1 MTPGATPASD
11 LREIAQ
17 VLQAALDASQP
28 QAHEIA
34 LPKAWAGTLVLDL
47 LVIAQALE
55 RAPQR
60 APFPAVPVLLSG
72 ALAFWAGLTVGWIL
86 WGL

>member
-34 LPKAWAGTLVLDL
+34 LPKAWAE
-47 LVIAQALE
+47 A
-55 RAPQR
+55 RA
-60 APFPAVPVLLSG
+60 
-72 ALAFWAGLTVGWIL
+72 
-86 WGL
+86 